1 MDTDFR
7 WKALELHQ
15 LIQKTYSDIS
25 TACDIVIYQ
34 DNNSKYLVSL
44 GFLNKS
50 YMTYLEA
57 KRFHSENEDIQ
68 SIEFENFFE
77 AYNNL
82 EHELKEVI
90 SKEDKNTSW
99 LHSRIGQFQQEIKSV
114 NNLMEILK
122 STR

>member
-1 MDTDFR
+1 MDNGLKY
-7 WKALELHQ
+7 KAFELQ
-15 LIQKTYSDIS
+15 RLIQKTYSDIS

-57 KRFHSENEDIQ
+57 KRFYRENVAVQ
-68 SIEFENFFE
+68 RMEFENFFK
-77 AYNNL
+77 AYDNL

-90 SKEDKNTSW
+90 SKEEQNTSW
-99 LHSRIGQFQQEIKSV
+99 LHSRIGEFQQEIKNV
-114 NNLMEILK
+114 NELIEVLE
-122 STR
+122 SAR

>member
-1 MDTDFR
+1 MDEELKY
-7 WKALELHQ
+7 KAFELQ
-15 LIQKTYSDIS
+15 SLIQKTHSDIS

-57 KRFHSENEDIQ
+57 KRYYRESRSIQ
-68 SIEFENFFE
+68 RIEFVNFFK
-77 AYNNL
+77 AYDNL
-82 EHELKEVI
+82 EYELKEVI

-99 LHSRIGQFQQEIKSV
+99 LHSRIGEFQQEIKNV
-114 NNLMEILK
+114 NNLIEILE